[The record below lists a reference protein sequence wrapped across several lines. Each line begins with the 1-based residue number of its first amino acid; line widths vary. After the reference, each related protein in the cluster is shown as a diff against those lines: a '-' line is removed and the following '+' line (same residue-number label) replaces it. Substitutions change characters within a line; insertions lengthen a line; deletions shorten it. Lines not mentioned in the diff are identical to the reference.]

1 MRFLDDRSAAWSRCI
16 GGCALLLLL
25 VSATATGAA
34 TTPEEKPLDRRI
46 AITIDDLPWQTLDG
60 NAWYLTDAGAA
71 IMADYHQRLMA
82 GIRAE
87 KAPVVGFVNEGKLV
101 ADDKIQGVR
110 LHMLRDWL
118 EAGADLGNHTYGHVD
133 LNAVGLEEFEG
144 QVLRGDV
151 VIRALLEEKGKTPQW
166 FRHPYLRAGRTP
178 ED

>member
-1 MRFLDDRSAAWSRCI
+1 MRSREGRFAALRRAA
-16 GGCALLLLL
+16 CAALFVLATA
-25 VSATATGAA
+25 SATAA
-34 TTPEEKPLDRRI
+34 TTTTTPDDKPLDRRI

-60 NAWYLTDAGAA
+60 NAWYTTDAGAA

-101 ADDKIQGVR
+101 ADDKVQGVR

-133 LNAVGLEEFEG
+133 L
-144 QVLRGDV
+144 
-151 VIRALLEEKGKTPQW
+151 
-166 FRHPYLRAGRTP
+166 
-178 ED
+178 